1 VATRPAER
9 ILAEW
14 RALERVVEQA
24 SDRDDEEAIRGRIDQ
39 LRRAYREATGSQPDL
54 EPKPPQQLALP
65 LRYAPRVVAAKRPPS
80 DHETKDPGGL
90 PAGVRSRPR
99 RSLGA

>member
-1 VATRPAER
+1 MPTPPAER

-24 SDRDDEEAIRGRIDQ
+24 ADQDDEDAIRDRIDH

-54 EPKPPQQLALP
+54 EPKPSEQLVLP
-65 LRYAPRVVAAKRPPS
+65 LRYAPRVVAS
-80 DHETKDPGGL
+80 T
-90 PAGVRSRPR
+90 PR
-99 RSLGA
+99 RDPQRG